1 MIKQKKT
8 NQPNIKLPS
17 NQKFGYFFSA
27 IFLILGLYLLYSK
40 FNLISYIFFVLSVI
54 FIIVAYIKPILLFP
68 LNKLWMQL
76 GFFLGKIISPI
87 ILGFIFF
94 GLFTPYSI
102 VMKIF
107 RRDELNL
114 KKFHNKSYWV
124 SRLNKSNQTN
134 FKRQF

>member
-1 MIKQKKT
+1 M
-8 NQPNIKLPS
+8 NQSDIKLPS

-27 IFLILGLYLLYSK
+27 IFLILGLYLMHSK

-54 FIIVAYIKPILLFP
+54 FIIVTNIKPILLFP

-94 GLFTPYSI
+94 GLFTPYGI

-114 KKFHNKSYWV
+114 KKSHNKSYWV

>member
-54 FIIVAYIKPILLFP
+54 FIIVTYIKPILLFP

-87 ILGFIFF
+87 ILGIIFF

>member
-54 FIIVAYIKPILLFP
+54 FIIVTYIKPILLFP